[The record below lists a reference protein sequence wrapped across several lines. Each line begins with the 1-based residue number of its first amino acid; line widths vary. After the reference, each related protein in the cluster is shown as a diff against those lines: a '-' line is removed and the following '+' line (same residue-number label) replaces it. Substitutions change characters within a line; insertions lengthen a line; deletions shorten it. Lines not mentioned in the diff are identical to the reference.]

1 MDYNKEEIERL
12 TQKGYHG
19 ITLNEA
25 KILAQRS
32 FPEWVEI
39 KDFGEFYSCECP
51 TCHRKFDID
60 HEVQYEFCPSCGQK
74 LEW

>member
-39 KDFGEFYSCECP
+39 KDFGEFYSCECL
-51 TCHRKFDID
+51 TYHRKFDID
-60 HEVQYEFCPSCGQK
+60 HEEQYE
-74 LEW
+74 